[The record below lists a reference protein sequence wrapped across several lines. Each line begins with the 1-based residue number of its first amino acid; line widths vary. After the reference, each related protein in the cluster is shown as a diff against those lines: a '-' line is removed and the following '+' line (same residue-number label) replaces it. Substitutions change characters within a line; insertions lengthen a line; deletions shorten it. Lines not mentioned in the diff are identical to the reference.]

1 MQLVEARLG
10 RSMMGHHR
18 LAHHGSVDDDE
29 LGGRV
34 ALSRESRTAREYEG
48 RLAFRAAVFDSD
60 GDSSNKRE

>member
-1 MQLVEARLG
+1 
-10 RSMMGHHR
+10 MMGHHR